1 MNYLSFISAS
11 KLITFKKNAF
21 LLVVAMICFIGVNA
35 QDILTKKTGEDIK
48 AKVLEVT
55 TNEIKYKL
63 FDNLNGPTF
72 VVLKS
77 DLIMLR
83 YENGTK
89 DIYNQTNKVNQSS
102 TLSNI
107 NEDEMSEKGKNDA
120 KVSYTGKNSGAGWTS
135 ATTLIMAP
143 LSGAVVAFLCSNES
157 PSDENLKPLGT
168 SVYKPKDPDFKCRGI
183 NHHGFGGFE
192 KVFTAPFI
200 PNSLFGF
207 VKSDISFHGV
217 ERIHEQNIQRKLLN
231 YIVYGKKR
239 P

>member
-1 MNYLSFISAS
+1 MKYLSFFSGS

-21 LLVVAMICFIGVNA
+21 LLVVSMICFIGVNA

-55 TNEIKYKL
+55 TSEIKYKL

-89 DIYNQTNKVNQSS
+89 DIYNQTNKLNQSGA
-102 TLSNI
+102 SNNS

-120 KVSYTGKNSGAGWTS
+120 KVSYTGKKSGAGWTS
-135 ATTLIMAP
+135 ATTLLVSP

-157 PSDENLKPLGT
+157 PIEENLNISNKELMKNQYYKASYTEEAHKIKKKKLWKSFGISAAVWVGLG
-168 SVYKPKDPDFKCRGI
+168 V
-183 NHHGFGGFE
+183 
-192 KVFTAPFI
+192 VAAV
-200 PNSLFGF
+200 L
-207 VKSDISFHGV
+207 
-217 ERIHEQNIQRKLLN
+217 
-231 YIVYGKKR
+231 
-239 P
+239 

>member
-1 MNYLSFISAS
+1 MKYLSFFSAT
-11 KLITFKKNAF
+11 KLITFKKTTF
-21 LLVVAMICFIGVNA
+21 LLLVTLISFIGVNA

-55 TNEIKYKL
+55 TNEIKYKM

-83 YENGTK
+83 YENGMK
-89 DIYNQTNKVNQSS
+89 DIFNQTNKVNQSNP
-102 TLSNI
+102 SNNT
-107 NEDEMSEKGKNDA
+107 NEDEMGEKGKNDA

-157 PSDENLKPLGT
+157 PSDENLNISNKELMKNQYYKAAYTEEAHKIKKKKLWKSFGISAAVWVGLVVLG
-168 SVYKPKDPDFKCRGI
+168 
-183 NHHGFGGFE
+183 
-192 KVFTAPFI
+192 AA
-200 PNSLFGF
+200 L
-207 VKSDISFHGV
+207 
-217 ERIHEQNIQRKLLN
+217 
-231 YIVYGKKR
+231 
-239 P
+239 

>member
-1 MNYLSFISAS
+1 VDVVLKKITFMKYLSLFSAS
-11 KLITFKKNAF
+11 KFITFKKNAV
-21 LLVVAMICFIGVNA
+21 LLVVTMICFIGVNA

-89 DIYNQTNKVNQSS
+89 DIYNQTNKANQASASS
-102 TLSNI
+102 NM
-107 NEDEMSEKGKNDA
+107 NDDEMSEKGKNDA

-157 PSDENLKPLGT
+157 PSDENLNISNKELMKNQYYKAAYTEEAHKIKKKKLWKSFGISAAVWVGLVVLG
-168 SVYKPKDPDFKCRGI
+168 S
-183 NHHGFGGFE
+183 
-192 KVFTAPFI
+192 
-200 PNSLFGF
+200 SL
-207 VKSDISFHGV
+207 
-217 ERIHEQNIQRKLLN
+217 
-231 YIVYGKKR
+231 
-239 P
+239 